1 MISEV
6 SCDTKDWRKDAE
18 KSALPSQ
25 EWINEYKTII

>member
-6 SCDTKDWRKDAE
+6 SCDTKDWRDDAE

-25 EWINEYKTII
+25 E